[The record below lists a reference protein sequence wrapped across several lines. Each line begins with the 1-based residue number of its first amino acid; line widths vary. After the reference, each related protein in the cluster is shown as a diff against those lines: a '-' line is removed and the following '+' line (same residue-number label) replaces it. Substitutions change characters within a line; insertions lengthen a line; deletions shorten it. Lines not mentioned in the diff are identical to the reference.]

1 MKDLY
6 FLNKDYI
13 KSIHISGTTG
23 GSKDIG
29 VPLDPNKHL
38 IIGIKCS
45 KTALM
50 PIIWNNHH
58 YILVFNGNDAS
69 NVQVEADV
77 YYIEK

>member
-1 MKDLY
+1 MKEKLDLLTRD
-6 FLNKDYI
+6 FI

-50 PIIWNNHH
+50 PIVWNDH
-58 YILVFNGNDAS
+58 YILVFNGDDAS